1 MRKLFSMAFV
11 AVLACSLVASQP
23 ALAKDSGGVT
33 THLPPAGDFGFA
45 AGEVCPFSV
54 RIHPLK
60 EDLYVTEYSPTFHKY
75 FGTYVVQV
83 INLDSVPARSVRFDN
98 SNTIWIKEHPDKSQT
113 LWATPTGLFYFFAGD
128 ARHGLL
134 KTSGFVVETIGPP
147 PDFTVTSFWTDG
159 KVEDLCKTLLHG
171 GQQGDGRGNGGG
183 S

>member
-23 ALAKDSGGVT
+23 ALAKDSGGVP
-33 THLPPAGDFGFA
+33 THIGPFGDPPVFPAGQ
-45 AGEVCPFSV
+45 VCSFSV
-54 RIHPLK
+54 LIHPLK
-60 EDLYVTEYSPTFHKY
+60 EDLWVIEYSPTYHKY

-83 INLDSVPARSVRFDN
+83 INLDSTPQRSVTFDN
-98 SNTIWIKEHPDKSQT
+98 SNTIWVKDHPDGSQT
-113 LWATPTGLFYFFAGD
+113 IRATPTGLFWFFKGD
-128 ARHGLL
+128 ARTGLL
-134 KTSGFVVETIGPP
+134 KTSGFVVETLTA
-147 PDFTVTSFWTDG
+147 DQVVTSFWTDG